1 MTLILNGG
9 GSNNRGEGL
18 FPSSFVTMDTEI
30 DTELDLTRMDIN
42 RNRAQSSTSGPELTD
57 FLAKSIKEKEAE
69 LECPV
74 CLETAEE
81 PIYMCPES
89 HLICSTCRPRVKECL
104 LCRVVYPAPLRRHRY
119 AERTAQDLIKLRA
132 ELNNSI

>member
-1 MTLILNGG
+1 MTAASDNELTFKAGEIVIILDDADPQWWR

-30 DTELDLTRMDIN
+30 DTELEKLQADIESGLTRMDIN
-42 RNRAQSSTSGPELTD
+42 RNRSQSSTAGLEMTD

-74 CLETAEE
+74 CLETA
-81 PIYMCPES
+81 
-89 HLICSTCRPRVKECL
+89 
-104 LCRVVYPAPLRRHRY
+104 
-119 AERTAQDLIKLRA
+119 
-132 ELNNSI
+132 